1 MKTKT
6 LIFKSLREHFGV
18 TDVKRD
24 VPLGGG
30 FVDFLFVR
38 FGKTYAHIIL
48 DIEKDND
55 LIGLGLL
62 SMNLT
67 KMGIVHK
74 FSILKP
80 ETRKKYCNNP
90 TLKWVIEQYQNK
102 KKDYYSLSMKTTQT
116 VEMNIEGVGDF
127 TIDNEPAEFGK
138 WFLDSE
144 DDEKRLF
151 EIMDTPCEFVNENSE
166 ITNGKI
172 GDKVIINKVKGSRI
186 QYFPYWDNG
195 ELRLGLAKENKL
207 YDCGSL
213 FADEMM
219 NDEIIVKSWKYG
231 VHPFFK
237 KTDNTEEI
245 NEENDEIRSIKLM

>member
-1 MKTKT
+1 MKPKT

-18 TDVKRD
+18 TAVKHD
-24 VPLGGG
+24 VPLCGGI
-30 FVDFLFVR
+30 VDFLFTR

-48 DIEKDND
+48 DMDKNND
-55 LIGLGLL
+55 LIGLGLW
-62 SMNLT
+62 SMELT
-67 KMGIVHK
+67 KAGVIHK
-74 FSILKP
+74 FSVLKP
-80 ETRKKYCNNP
+80 EIKKKYHDNP
-90 TLKWVIEQYQNK
+90 TLKWVIDQYRNK

-138 WFLDSE
+138 WYLDSE

-151 EIMDTPCEFVNENSE
+151 DSMDTECMYIDENSNTFE
-166 ITNGKI
+166 GKI

-195 ELRLGLAKENKL
+195 ELRLGLVKENKL

-213 FADEMM
+213 FVEEMM
-219 NDEIIVKSWKYG
+219 NDEIVVKSWKYK
-231 VHPFFK
+231 VRPFFK
-237 KTDNTEEI
+237 KTDNAEEI
-245 NEENDEIRSIKLM
+245 NEEDDEIRCIKLM